1 MKGLFKNNYYTALLI
16 VKTFLIIMLLSGAF
30 VVIFDTKPPAL
41 LISNYM
47 LLGMIG
53 FPFLSIASLQ
63 KECDGNWGIYKL
75 TTPVKRAD
83 IVKSH
88 FLSLPLWLFAG
99 IAISGI
105 SAALFTALHGYPFSK
120 NTDIFMLF
128 VAGVVISLSMGAI
141 FFLLFYFG
149 SEERTDV
156 YLIISLLCGIG
167 IVAFLTS
174 LLPSSLDTM
183 QTIVYGILILAFTL
197 LTYTLSYLLAIHIYY
212 KKECP

>member
-1 MKGLFKNNYYTALLI
+1 MKGLFKNNYYTALLS

-88 FLSLPLWLFAG
+88 FLSLLLWLAVGIAFAG
-99 IAISGI
+99 IGT
-105 SAALFTALHGYPFSK
+105 ALSIALHGFPFDR
-120 NTDIFMLF
+120 NTDVFMLF
-128 VAGVVISLSMGAI
+128 VV
-141 FFLLFYFG
+141 
-149 SEERTDV
+149 
-156 YLIISLLCGIG
+156 GIG
-167 IVAFLTS
+167 I
-174 LLPSSLDTM
+174 SLDRKS
-183 QTIVYGILILAFTL
+183 VV
-197 LTYTLSYLLAIHIYY
+197 
-212 KKECP
+212 